1 METDMDFE
9 FAYDLAVT
17 PGKEAVFVKS
27 DDRHRKVRVLITE
40 ASASNNTLTFCGNS
54 LGSSVR
60 QIKAAKKDEPPVP
73 VNGHFEKLEGVW
85 KGSVGPV

>member
-1 METDMDFE
+1 MDFE

-17 PGKEAVFVKS
+17 PGKEVVFVKS

-40 ASASNNTLTFCGNS
+40 ASSTNETLTFSGNS

-60 QIKAAKKDEPPVP
+60 EIKAAKKDEPPVA
-73 VNGHFEKLEGVW
+73 VTGHFGEADGVW
-85 KGSVGPV
+85 RGSVKQV